1 MKPATDAEV
10 LERIDRYLRLKE
22 EQETWREL
30 AMGIWISCSD
40 TSDPWSSSHVA
51 NSPTGYIDELQSVGQ
66 ASTSPGSQV
75 HSNDPYTTE
84 LMPVADLDPLYD
96 AERVKLVRVFACAFD
111 TTIAGGSGQD
121 AAVYAEIIGSLSTDR
136 AYMQSAVKNGQIT
149 FFQPNF
155 FRPQI
160 YVAKNPVLYGNTARA
175 HISKGHQGH
184 LSIGLPNPWWT
195 EPNINLGKVQR
206 NSIKVFAQMAQWM
219 ITQQK
224 YQRYACYV
232 AAEFLLGGTPR

>member
-1 MKPATDAEV
+1 MKGLTDSDV

-30 AMGIWISCSD
+30 AMGIWISCTDPAS
-40 TSDPWSSSHVA
+40 PWSSDHVTDA
-51 NSPTGYIDELQSVGQ
+51 PTGFISELQKTGQ
-66 ASTSPGSQV
+66 ASSELGTQV
-75 HSNDPYTTE
+75 HSADPYTTE

-111 TTIAGGSGQD
+111 TTIAGGTGQD
-121 AAVYAEIIGSLSTDR
+121 AAVYAEIIASLSTDR

-175 HISKGHQGH
+175 HVAKGHQGH

-206 NSIKVFAQMAQWM
+206 DGIRVFAQMAQWM
-219 ITQQK
+219 TAQQK
-224 YQRYACYV
+224 QQRYACYV
-232 AAEFLLGGTPR
+232 AAEFLLGGTAR